1 MGSLYYSHD
10 FRHTSCIAQLT
21 NLHRISRALK
31 RRRLLFLFR
40 LTSRTFLNSDAPILM
55 QIVVLCADGSSE
67 HTSDGD
73 TNGGEEAPGKALVIP
88 EKASSFSIHPGRLC
102 KDECS
107 YCFGKFGLF
116 DTPCHIAQ
124 MKSVER
130 QDKILASKIQR
141 YSFSLDKF
149 RQI

>member
-1 MGSLYYSHD
+1 MNYL
-10 FRHTSCIAQLT
+10 
-21 NLHRISRALK
+21 
-31 RRRLLFLFR
+31 
-40 LTSRTFLNSDAPILM
+40 
-55 QIVVLCADGSSE
+55 DGSSE

-73 TNGGEEAPGKALVIP
+73 TNGGEEIPGKALVIP
-88 EKASSFSIHPGRLC
+88 EKASSFSIHPDRLC

-130 QDKILASKIQR
+130 QDKILASTFLIH
-141 YSFSLDKF
+141 YYYY
-149 RQI
+149 

>member
-1 MGSLYYSHD
+1 M
-10 FRHTSCIAQLT
+10 
-21 NLHRISRALK
+21 LK
-31 RRRLLFLFR
+31 H
-40 LTSRTFLNSDAPILM
+40 SI
-55 QIVVLCADGSSE
+55 DGSSE

-73 TNGGEEAPGKALVIP
+73 TADGQAEGTGKALVIP

-130 QDKILASKIQR
+130 QDKILAGM
-141 YSFSLDKF
+141 
-149 RQI
+149 

>member
-1 MGSLYYSHD
+1 MVLKAIAKDLIDKSTMGK
-10 FRHTSCIAQLT
+10 INELT
-21 NLHRISRALK
+21 KCFAI
-31 RRRLLFLFR
+31 
-40 LTSRTFLNSDAPILM
+40 DA
-55 QIVVLCADGSSE
+55 SSE

-73 TNGGEEAPGKALVIP
+73 TAATEDGAGKNLVIP

-130 QDKILASKIQR
+130 QDKILSGK
-141 YSFSLDKF
+141 
-149 RQI
+149 

>member
-1 MGSLYYSHD
+1 MCYFTL
-10 FRHTSCIAQLT
+10 
-21 NLHRISRALK
+21 
-31 RRRLLFLFR
+31 
-40 LTSRTFLNSDAPILM
+40 
-55 QIVVLCADGSSE
+55 DGSSE

-73 TNGGEEAPGKALVIP
+73 TPEGQTEGATKTLVIP

-124 MKSVER
+124 MKGVER
-130 QDKILASKIQR
+130 QDKILEGKFNNKKNTQNK
-141 YSFSLDKF
+141 YSISFL
-149 RQI
+149 